1 MLLEP
6 HWEGGSSAGLHQVGR
21 SMAMADMAM
30 AEGAHSLAVEEASV
44 VDAAIDPSFPWHGS
58 EDQHFLLLELC

>member
-1 MLLEP
+1 
-6 HWEGGSSAGLHQVGR
+6 
-21 SMAMADMAM
+21 MAMADMAM